1 MKILKSLRF
10 LFIAGNVLFS
20 FRNLSFISRR
30 NRYLIYIVILFDIL
44 LSISNGIIFVYYEAY
59 YRIIDLIFVIFLLF
73 NSTLFVILSCYHA
86 ENFKEMLKCL
96 ESNNNFINGDEI
108 YFKNFGRKKIM
119 LKVVMIAYL
128 VLRSLFR
135 IFYSRYT
142 SFTNS
147 LPYFVSIILKLNS
160 MWWDVHYIFEYILIS
175 VLLYIFS
182 EQLECIIRSIVK
194 HKRFVA
200 VNFQL
205 TNTNLHNEFVC
216 NQYVEKISEW
226 FQALTN
232 LTEAIK
238 LFNTIFGLQLTVMLI
253 TGTFYVSLFLYD
265 IAAFSVKHDFG
276 NITIMTY
283 AIRVVI
289 TLLVVLVLS
298 RAGQR
303 FHNSVEHLKR
313 RVGKIY
319 ILSLVDEKFYTAT
332 KDILEYISC
341 DQMRIQ
347 AFGSIEVDMRLPP
360 TFIMLFT
367 SYTILALQFNNVL

>member
-10 LFIAGNVLFS
+10 LFIIGNVLLT

-30 NRYLIYIVILFDIL
+30 KRYFIYIVILFDIL
-44 LSISNGIIFVYYEAY
+44 LSIINIIVCIHFKIY
-59 YRIIDLIFVIFLLF
+59 YRIADVLFVNFLLF
-73 NSTLFVILSCYHA
+73 NSMVFIILSCYHA
-86 ENFKEMLKCL
+86 EKFKDMLKFL
-96 ESNNNFINGDEI
+96 ESNNNFIDEDNI
-108 YFKNFGRKKIM
+108 YLKNFGRKKIM
-119 LKVVMIAYL
+119 LKVAMITYL
-128 VLRSLFR
+128 AIKLIFP
-135 IFYSRYT
+135 IFYSRHKSLT
-142 SFTNS
+142 IS
-147 LPYFVSIILKLNS
+147 LPYFVYVVLKLNS
-160 MWWDVHYIFEYILIS
+160 MWWDFRFVFEYMLIS
-175 VLLYIFS
+175 ALLYVFS
-182 EQLECIIRSIVK
+182 EQLECIIRSVVK

-205 TNTNLHNEFVC
+205 SNTNLDNEFVC

-238 LFNTIFGLQLTVMLI
+238 LFNTIFGLQLAVMLI

-265 IAAFSVKHDFG
+265 IAAFSVKHNYG
-276 NITIMTY
+276 NIIIVSY
-283 AIRVVI
+283 AIRLVI

-303 FHNSVEHLKR
+303 LHNNVKHLR
-313 RVGKIY
+313 RRIGKIY